1 MHPHLPVPSLRSP
14 ARVPTCSEA
23 PGAAALAPEAKRP
36 RGPERTGCRR
46 TTCAS
51 RAGAGGAGQV
61 RLLQPQ
67 RKPVVTRRVAGR
79 QPSPVPAS
87 RARGDTFWTARWT
100 RSAKETV
107 PPPGRRRRRRR
118 GEPAGSGEMGPLRE
132 SKKEPRVQHQEKE
145 VSRSRIPRLILRPH
159 LPQQQQN
166 KVSPASESPFSEEE
180 SREFN
185 PSSSGRS
192 ARTISSNSFCSDD
205 TGCPSSQSVSPVK
218 TPSDTGHSPIGFC
231 PGSDEDF
238 TRKKCRIGT
247 VGEGGVQSARYKKE
261 SKGGVIKP
269 GSEADFSSSSSTGS
283 ISAPEVHMST
293 AGNKRASFS
302 RNRGPH
308 GRSNGASSHKSGSSP
323 PSPREKDLV
332 SILCRNPL
340 SPNNIHPSYAPS
352 SPSSSNSGSY
362 KGSDCSPVMRRSGR
376 YMSCGENH
384 GVKPPNP
391 EQYLTPLQQKEVTVR
406 HLRTKLKESER
417 RLHERESEIV
427 ELKSQL
433 TRMREDWIE
442 EECHRVEAQLA
453 LKEARK
459 EIKQLK
465 QVIET
470 MRNNLADKDKG
481 IQKYFVDINIQN
493 KKLESLLQSMEMAH
507 NSSLRDELCLDFS
520 CDSPEKSLPPSTA
533 FGKMADGL
541 SLEEQVTEEGADSEL
556 LLGDS
561 MAEGTDMLDEM
572 VTATATESGD
582 LEFVH
587 STPGPQALKALPLV
601 SQEEGSL
608 VVEQAVQTDVVPFS
622 PAISELLQSVL
633 KLQDSCPTSSASP
646 DESGADSM
654 ESFPESVSALMIDL
668 TPRSP
673 TSAILLSPVEIP
685 FSKAAVEA
693 GTNRL
698 MRELDFATYTE
709 ERLDSILSLSQGGVA
724 RQYWSSS
731 FLVDLLAV
739 AAPVVPTVLW
749 ALSTQRGGTDP
760 VYNIGALLR
769 GCCVVALHSL
779 RRTAFH
785 IKT

>member
-1 MHPHLPVPSLRSP
+1 
-14 ARVPTCSEA
+14 
-23 PGAAALAPEAKRP
+23 
-36 RGPERTGCRR
+36 
-46 TTCAS
+46 
-51 RAGAGGAGQV
+51 
-61 RLLQPQ
+61 
-67 RKPVVTRRVAGR
+67 
-79 QPSPVPAS
+79 
-87 RARGDTFWTARWT
+87 
-100 RSAKETV
+100 
-107 PPPGRRRRRRR
+107 
-118 GEPAGSGEMGPLRE
+118 MGPLRE
-132 SKKEPRVQHQEKE
+132 TKEQRVQHHEKE
-145 VSRSRIPRLILRPH
+145 LSRSRIPRLILRPH
-159 LPQQQQN
+159 LPQQQH

-192 ARTISSNSFCSDD
+192 ARTVSSNSFCSDD

-218 TPSDTGHSPIGFC
+218 TPSDTGNSPVGFC

-238 TRKKCRIGT
+238 TRKKSTIGSI
-247 VGEGGVQSARYKKE
+247 GDGSVQSARHKKE
-261 SKGGVIKP
+261 PKSGLVKP

-283 ISAPEVHMST
+283 ISAPEVHMSA
-293 AGNKRASFS
+293 AGSKRSSFA

-308 GRSNGASSHKSGSSP
+308 GRSNGVSSHKSVNSP
-323 PSPREKDLV
+323 PSPREKDLLA
-332 SILCRNPL
+332 ILCRGQL
-340 SPNNIHPSYAPS
+340 SPINVHSNYTPS

-376 YMSCGENH
+376 YTSCGENH

-406 HLRTKLKESER
+406 HLKTKLKESER
-417 RLHERESEIV
+417 RLQERESEIV

-433 TRMREDWIE
+433 ARMREDWIE

-470 MRNNLADKDKG
+470 MRSSLADKDKG

-507 NSSLRDELCLDFS
+507 SGSLRDELCLDFP
-520 CDSPEKSLPPSTA
+520 CDSPVKSFTPNAP
-533 FGKMADGL
+533 FDKMADGL
-541 SLEEQVTEEGADSEL
+541 SLEEQITEEGADSEL
-556 LLGDS
+556 LVGDS
-561 MAEGTDMLDEM
+561 VADGTDLLDEM
-572 VTATATESGD
+572 VTGPTTEPDD
-582 LEFVH
+582 LALAH
-587 STPGPQALKALPLV
+587 SPPGAEVLESLPRAGGP
-601 SQEEGSL
+601 EDGSV

-622 PAISELLQSVL
+622 PAVSELIQSLL
-633 KLQDSCPTSSASP
+633 KLQEPCSLASASP
-646 DESGADSM
+646 DESGA
-654 ESFPESVSALMIDL
+654 ELPESSPVSRPALVIDL
-668 TPRSP
+668 TPRNP
-673 TSAILLSPVEIP
+673 NSAILLSPVETP
-685 FSKAAVEA
+685 CSLLEA
-693 GTNRL
+693 EVPENQL
-698 MRELDFATYTE
+698 MQELDFAAYAG
-709 ERLDSILSLSQGGVA
+709 ERLDSLIPLSRGDVGK
-724 RQYWSSS
+724 QYWSSS

-749 ALSTQRGGTDP
+749 AFSTQRGGTDP

>member
-1 MHPHLPVPSLRSP
+1 M
-14 ARVPTCSEA
+14 
-23 PGAAALAPEAKRP
+23 
-36 RGPERTGCRR
+36 
-46 TTCAS
+46 
-51 RAGAGGAGQV
+51 
-61 RLLQPQ
+61 
-67 RKPVVTRRVAGR
+67 
-79 QPSPVPAS
+79 
-87 RARGDTFWTARWT
+87 
-100 RSAKETV
+100 
-107 PPPGRRRRRRR
+107 
-118 GEPAGSGEMGPLRE
+118 
-132 SKKEPRVQHQEKE
+132 
-145 VSRSRIPRLILRPH
+145 
-159 LPQQQQN
+159 
-166 KVSPASESPFSEEE
+166 
-180 SREFN
+180 
-185 PSSSGRS
+185 
-192 ARTISSNSFCSDD
+192 
-205 TGCPSSQSVSPVK
+205 
-218 TPSDTGHSPIGFC
+218 
-231 PGSDEDF
+231 
-238 TRKKCRIGT
+238 
-247 VGEGGVQSARYKKE
+247 
-261 SKGGVIKP
+261 
-269 GSEADFSSSSSTGS
+269 
-283 ISAPEVHMST
+283 
-293 AGNKRASFS
+293 
-302 RNRGPH
+302 
-308 GRSNGASSHKSGSSP
+308 
-323 PSPREKDLV
+323 
-332 SILCRNPL
+332 
-340 SPNNIHPSYAPS
+340 
-352 SPSSSNSGSY
+352 
-362 KGSDCSPVMRRSGR
+362 
-376 YMSCGENH
+376 
-384 GVKPPNP
+384 
-391 EQYLTPLQQKEVTVR
+391 
-406 HLRTKLKESER
+406 
-417 RLHERESEIV
+417 

-622 PAISELLQSVL
+622 PAVSELLQSVL

-668 TPRSP
+668 TPTSP

-749 ALSTQRGGTDP
+749 AFSTQRGGTDP

>member
-1 MHPHLPVPSLRSP
+1 MSQLFWVLLSDVHPL
-14 ARVPTCSEA
+14 
-23 PGAAALAPEAKRP
+23 
-36 RGPERTGCRR
+36 RTGY
-46 TTCAS
+46 
-51 RAGAGGAGQV
+51 Q
-61 RLLQPQ
+61 
-67 RKPVVTRRVAGR
+67 
-79 QPSPVPAS
+79 
-87 RARGDTFWTARWT
+87 
-100 RSAKETV
+100 V
-107 PPPGRRRRRRR
+107 PPPGRRQRRRE
-118 GEPAGSGEMGPLRE
+118 EPEGGSAMGPLRE
-132 SKKEPRVQHQEKE
+132 TKKEQRAQHHEKE
-145 VSRSRIPRLILRPH
+145 ISRSRIPRLILRPH
-159 LPQQQQN
+159 LPQQQH

-218 TPSDTGHSPIGFC
+218 TPSDAGNSPVGFC

-238 TRKKCRIGT
+238 TRKKCTLGM
-247 VGEGGVQSARYKKE
+247 VGDGSIQSARHKKE
-261 SKGGVIKP
+261 PKSGLVKP

-283 ISAPEVHMST
+283 ISAPEVHMSA
-293 AGNKRASFS
+293 AGSKRSSFT

-308 GRSNGASSHKSGSSP
+308 GRSNGALSYKSGNSP
-323 PSPREKDLV
+323 PSPREKDLL
-332 SILCRNPL
+332 SMLCRNQL
-340 SPNNIHPSYAPS
+340 SPVNIHPSYAPS

-406 HLRTKLKESER
+406 HLKTRLKESER

-433 TRMREDWIE
+433 ARMREDWIE

-470 MRNNLADKDKG
+470 MRSSLADKDKG

-493 KKLESLLQSMEMAH
+493 KKLESLLQSMELAH
-507 NSSLRDELCLDFS
+507 SGSLRDELCLDFPF
-520 CDSPEKSLPPSTA
+520 DSPEKGLALNTA
-533 FGKMADGL
+533 FGQTADAL
-541 SLEEQVTEEGADSEL
+541 SPEEPATEEAGDSEL
-556 LLGDS
+556 LAGDS
-561 MAEGTDMLDEM
+561 AAQGTDLFDEL
-572 VTATATESGD
+572 VTVTTTAAGD
-582 LEFVH
+582 LELLRA
-587 STPGPQALKALPLV
+587 SPGAKVLEAGDV
-601 SQEEGSL
+601 AEGREVGSA
-608 VVEQAVQTDVVPFS
+608 VAEQAVQTDVVPYS
-622 PAISELLQSVL
+622 PAVSELIWHVL
-633 KLQDSCPTSSASP
+633 KLQDPCPSSSTSP
-646 DESGADSM
+646 EDECEADSM
-654 ESFPESVSALMIDL
+654 ESLLESISAFVVDL
-668 TPRSP
+668 TPRNP
-673 TSAILLSPVEIP
+673 NSAILLSPVETP
-685 FSKAAVEA
+685 PSAAEGPEA
-693 GTNRL
+693 HGNRL
-698 MRELDFATYTE
+698 MRELDFAVSAE
-709 ERLDSILSLSQGGVA
+709 ERLDGLVPLSRGGVA
-724 RQYWSSS
+724 RRYWSSS

-749 ALSTQRGGTDP
+749 AFSTQRGGTDP

-779 RRTAFH
+779 RRTACH
-785 IKT
+785 MKT

>member
-1 MHPHLPVPSLRSP
+1 
-14 ARVPTCSEA
+14 
-23 PGAAALAPEAKRP
+23 
-36 RGPERTGCRR
+36 
-46 TTCAS
+46 
-51 RAGAGGAGQV
+51 
-61 RLLQPQ
+61 
-67 RKPVVTRRVAGR
+67 
-79 QPSPVPAS
+79 
-87 RARGDTFWTARWT
+87 
-100 RSAKETV
+100 
-107 PPPGRRRRRRR
+107 
-118 GEPAGSGEMGPLRE
+118 MGPLRE
-132 SKKEPRVQHQEKE
+132 TKKEQRVQHHEKE
-145 VSRSRIPRLILRPH
+145 ISRSRIPRLILRPH
-159 LPQQQQN
+159 LPQQQH

-218 TPSDTGHSPIGFC
+218 TPSDTGNSPVGFC

-238 TRKKCRIGT
+238 TRKKCIIGM
-247 VGEGGVQSARYKKE
+247 VGEGSVQSTRYKKE
-261 SKGGVIKP
+261 QKSGLVKP

-283 ISAPEVHMST
+283 ISAPEVHMSA
-293 AGNKRASFS
+293 AGSKRSSFS
-302 RNRGPH
+302 RKPLQPQGQPPRWRGQCKSRGPH
-308 GRSNGASSHKSGSSP
+308 GRSNGGSSHKSVNSP
-323 PSPREKDLV
+323 PSPREKDLL
-332 SILCRNPL
+332 SILCRNQL
-340 SPNNIHPSYAPS
+340 SPINVHSSYAPS

-384 GVKPPNP
+384 GVKAPNP

-406 HLRTKLKESER
+406 HLKTRLKESER

-433 TRMREDWIE
+433 ARMREDWIE

-459 EIKQLK
+459 EIEQLK

-470 MRNNLADKDKG
+470 MRNSLADKDKG

-507 NSSLRDELCLDFS
+507 NGSLRDELCLDFPY
-520 CDSPEKSLPPSTA
+520 DSPVKSFTLNTS
-533 FGKMADGL
+533 FDKMADGL
-541 SLEEQVTEEGADSEL
+541 SLEEQVIEEGADSEL
-556 LLGDS
+556 LVGDS
-561 MAEGTDMLDEM
+561 MADGTDLFDEM

-582 LEFVH
+582 LALLH
-587 STPGPQALKALPLV
+587 STPGAKVLEILPIAV
-601 SQEEGSL
+601 GQEEGSV

-622 PAISELLQSVL
+622 PAVSELIQSLL
-633 KLQDSCPTSSASP
+633 KLQDPCSSSSASL
-646 DESGADSM
+646 DESGAEPT
-654 ESFPESVSALMIDL
+654 ESSPEAIPTLVIDL
-668 TPRSP
+668 TPRNP
-673 TSAILLSPVEIP
+673 NSAILLSPVEIP
-685 FSKAAVEA
+685 YDKVEA
-693 GTNRL
+693 EVHENHL
-698 MRELDFATYTE
+698 MKELDFAAYTE
-709 ERLDSILSLSQGGVA
+709 ERLDGIIPFSRGDVA
-724 RQYWSSS
+724 KQYWSRS

-739 AAPVVPTVLW
+739 AAPVVPTILW
-749 ALSTQRGGTDP
+749 VFSTQRGGTDP

-779 RRTAFH
+779 RRAAFH